1 MNATWKSPGSRWWR
15 VDLHAHTPASP
26 DWGAAGEDW
35 DPADETPWLRWL
47 EAARDAKLDA
57 VAVTDHNTAEGI
69 GRLQELQAKVEGAPV
84 LFPGVELTTEN
95 GTHLLLLAD
104 PGTGRAEIDDILAQV
119 GVDSAS
125 RGTKE
130 ARSPHGVLDI
140 LDEVGNKMLV
150 IAAHVNRR
158 RGLLQTY
165 ESGSFGKILTHEALV
180 AVEVDPDAAE
190 VDPDAEFTD
199 DQERWLDG
207 RVPEIRRRIPQI
219 WSSDGHHCDQLG
231 QRFTWVKMARPTLD
245 GLRLA
250 LLDAEG
256 SIRRDR
262 SASRSAEPP
271 HAGSYLHGIA
281 VRDGRYMGC
290 GEPFEIAF
298 SPWLTAIIGGRGTG
312 KSTLV
317 DFLRKTLRRDNELD
331 AGGRDREGALRKS
344 FDSRM
349 SVPAPRTVEG
359 LLREE
364 TQVRAFYWK
373 DDQRFQLG
381 WSQDGKVPAIGRF
394 SGGGLV
400 EEHGDIRERF
410 PVRIYSQKQLF
421 ALAQEPKALLTVIDD
436 AHPVQ
441 GASFRRR
448 LAELESRYLSLRAES
463 RAAATTAA
471 ALETHEASLADLRRK
486 LAVME
491 KSGYA
496 KVLMHH
502 RRFRRLDDT
511 WTHVAEQALA
521 AIQRTAREADELE
534 VADLHL
540 AADRES
546 PGADSLADAYE
557 SLKAVMASTR
567 AAVGETLRNAKDEVQ
582 DVMSGEASRSWQQAT
597 RHAENAFEGVVAK
610 LSKAGVSEPGEYNSL
625 LSASAELTRE
635 IDRLK
640 GERERARRLTHEAL
654 GVLEEYR
661 RVRRDWSDKRVAFA
675 RSLSGDGIEIMIE
688 PLSNMIN
695 LEEDIGRRLG
705 VSHYQ
710 NDRDALAERLRSAEK
725 WETELD
731 RIVADLSALRRGDRE
746 LPVKDKR
753 FRKTIVG
760 RPADAIDHLTL
771 YLPGDAVRI
780 RFKDRTTEQWKPIEL
795 GSPGQQTAALL
806 SLVLSY
812 GSEPIVLDQPE
823 DDLDNSLIYDLVVS
837 RLKEVKSERQV
848 IVITHNPNIVVHG
861 DAEYV
866 LSFGSVN
873 GRTMLTCHGGLPDH
887 DVREEICRVMEG
899 GREAFE
905 SRFKKILSGHG
916 RPVHE

>member
-1 MNATWKSPGSRWWR
+1 MNATWESPGSRWWR

-26 DWGAAGEDW
+26 DWDAAEEDG
-35 DPADETPWLRWL
+35 DAADETPWLRWL

-57 VAVTDHNTAEGI
+57 VAVTDHNTAEGV

-104 PGTGRAEIDDILAQV
+104 PGTGRAEIDDILARV

-150 IAAHVNRR
+150 VAAHVNRR

-165 ESGSFGKILTHEALV
+165 ESGSFGKILTHDALV
-180 AVEVDPDAAE
+180 AVE

-262 SASRSAEPP
+262 SASCSAEPP

-317 DFLRKTLRRDNELD
+317 DFLRKTLRRDNELE

-448 LAELESRYLSLRAES
+448 LAELESHYLSLRAES

-496 KVLMHH
+496 TVLMRH

-511 WTHVAEQALA
+511 WTQLAEQALG
-521 AIQRTAREADELE
+521 AIRRTAREADELE
-534 VADLHL
+534 VADLDL

-546 PGADSLADAYE
+546 PGADGLADAYE
-557 SLKAVMASTR
+557 SLKTVMARTR
-567 AAVGETLRNAKDEVQ
+567 ADVGETLRDAEKEVQ
-582 DVMSGEASRSWQQAT
+582 DVMSGDASRSWQQAT

-610 LSKAGVSEPGEYNSL
+610 LSNAGVSKPDEYNSL

-640 GERERARRLTHEAL
+640 RERERARRLTHEAL

-661 RVRRDWSDKRVAFA
+661 RVRRDWSEKRVAFA
-675 RSLSGDGIEIMIE
+675 RNLSGDGIEIVIE
-688 PLSNMIN
+688 PLSDMTK
-695 LEEDIGRRLG
+695 LAEDIGRRLG
-705 VSHYQ
+705 VSHYE
-710 NDRDALAERLRSAEK
+710 NDRTALAERLRAAEK
-725 WETELD
+725 WEPELD
-731 RIVADLSALRRGDRE
+731 RIVADLSGLRRGDGE
-746 LPVKDKR
+746 LPIKDKR

-771 YLPGDAVRI
+771 YLPEDAVMI
-780 RFKDRTTEQWKPIEL
+780 RFKDRTTGKWKPIGL

-837 RLKEVKSERQV
+837 RLKEVKNERQV

-873 GRTMLTCHGGLPDH
+873 GRTTVTRQGGLPDP

-905 SRFKKILSGHG
+905 SRFKKILFTPWASGH
-916 RPVHE
+916 E